1 MEEKLDLIIQKLDE
15 LLYLAKRIHKD
26 TEPSTESNASEY
38 LLNVLGDVTGDI
50 LMQGFTSG
58 YYGKNYLMELKHE
71 QSSFMESV
79 IYHYKDTHPMVTGL
93 IHW

>member
-26 TEPSTESNASEY
+26 TEPSTENNASEY

-50 LMQGFTSG
+50 SYARVHWKTIMCGVVAVG
-58 YYGKNYLMELKHE
+58 
-71 QSSFMESV
+71 SSLGS
-79 IYHYKDTHPMVTGL
+79 
-93 IHW
+93 